1 VTRLPRVT
9 GKDVVRALGQA
20 GFAQVR
26 VHGSHFYLY
35 HRVKD
40 VLVTVPVHAGQT
52 LAPKTLQSI
61 LKQAKLTTEE
71 LIGLL

>member
-1 VTRLPRVT
+1 MTRLPRVT
-9 GKDVVRALGQA
+9 GKDVVRALERA

-35 HRVKD
+35 HREKD
-40 VLVTVPVHAGQT
+40 TLVTVPVHAGRT

-61 LKQAKLTTEE
+61 LKQARLTTAE
-71 LIGLL
+71 LTGLL